1 MTAADIARLLRGI
14 RRAGAGWIARCP
26 ACDSDQGTLTI
37 RAAKDGRVLLACLAG
52 CAFPAIVEK
61 AGLTPVQLFPTTRA
75 TRRRPA

>member
-37 RAAKDGRVLLACLAG
+37 RAARDGRVLMACIAG
-52 CAFPAIVEK
+52 CPFPKIIDK
-61 AGLTPVQLFPTTRA
+61 AGLSPTQLFPAVRKRRA
-75 TRRRPA
+75 